1 MLSAG
6 DTAPDFEAPDCN
18 GRPVRLRDFRGRRV
32 VLFFFPKA
40 FSSGCTEEVR
50 HFRDN
55 QARIRELGG
64 ELIGVS
70 VDKFETQCAFAKQ
83 EQVDFPLLGDSD
95 RRLSTLFG
103 VLWPLVRLDRRV
115 TFLIGPGGVVEDV
128 IRHETRVYRHL
139 DDVLLA
145 LAHTSAS
152 KGVPAAGA
160 P

>member
-70 VDKFETQCAFAKQ
+70 VDKFETQCAFAKE
-83 EQVDFPLLGDSD
+83 EQVDFPLLGDAD

-145 LAHTSAS
+145 LAHKSAS

>member
-1 MLSAG
+1 MLTAG
-6 DTAPDFEAPDCN
+6 DPAPDFESPDCT

-55 QARIRELGG
+55 QARIRELGA

-83 EQVDFPLLGDSD
+83 EHVEFPLLGDSD
-95 RRLSTLFG
+95 RRLSGLFG
-103 VLWPLVRLDRRV
+103 VLWPLVRVDRRV
-115 TFLIGPGGVVEDV
+115 TFVIGPGGVVEDV

-139 DDVLLA
+139 DDVLAA
-145 LAHTSAS
+145 LTQ
-152 KGVPAAGA
+152 KGRP
-160 P
+160 